1 MEIIKAILFGIV
13 EGITEWLPISSTGH
27 MILLNEFINLN
38 VSKDFYS
45 LFEVV
50 IQLGAIMAVVVM
62 YFKTIWPFGFGKT
75 KKETKET
82 FNLWGKILVA
92 CVPAAIIGILL
103 DDWLDAHL
111 YNSIVVSLMLI
122 IYGIIFIVVE
132 SKNMGKG
139 KTENLNERDLF
150 KSDNI
155 SPFFDFDEEEFS
167 NMSRV
172 QKPKTTNVME
182 YERKKR
188 VEKRYD
194 MGNFSKIERTEVVEK
209 KKFKPSPIISPV
221 YGILNEDYKPEDIK
235 SKTDNVVNT
244 GLDFNSVRKKAFGEE
259 TLGEPEATYYEE
271 SVTVKVKENEE
282 EKQQKVKTIDEL
294 LEDTSD
300 VTIDV
305 DEKNS
310 VEDKNNKEATNEVAD
325 YERIDKDLEEVTAK
339 CDVNKTEMKK
349 VEDDDTLEN
358 DLFDLIDSMYDNRE
372 EGDI

>member
-1 MEIIKAILFGIV
+1 MGLLNKIKGILFEEV
-13 EGITEWLPISSTGH
+13 EE
-27 MILLNEFINLN
+27 
-38 VSKDFYS
+38 D
-45 LFEVV
+45 EVV
-50 IQLGAIMAVVVM
+50 STP
-62 YFKTIWPFGFGKT
+62 KSEE
-75 KKETKET
+75 KKPIAEKIEPQRKVEEPVEKSVPKVTAPVKE
-82 FNLWGKILVA
+82 A
-92 CVPAAIIGILL
+92 
-103 DDWLDAHL
+103 
-111 YNSIVVSLMLI
+111 
-122 IYGIIFIVVE
+122 
-132 SKNMGKG
+132 

-310 VEDKNNKEATNEVAD
+310 VEDKNDIKATDEVAD

>member
-1 MEIIKAILFGIV
+1 MGLLNKIKGILFEEV
-13 EGITEWLPISSTGH
+13 EE
-27 MILLNEFINLN
+27 
-38 VSKDFYS
+38 D
-45 LFEVV
+45 EVV
-50 IQLGAIMAVVVM
+50 STPKSEEKKPIAEKIEPQRKVEEPVEKSVPKVTAPV
-62 YFKTIWPFGFGKT
+62 
-75 KKETKET
+75 KET
-82 FNLWGKILVA
+82 
-92 CVPAAIIGILL
+92 
-103 DDWLDAHL
+103 
-111 YNSIVVSLMLI
+111 
-122 IYGIIFIVVE
+122 
-132 SKNMGKG
+132 

-259 TLGEPEATYYEE
+259 TLGEKE
-271 SVTVKVKENEE
+271 S
-282 EKQQKVKTIDEL
+282 TIY
-294 LEDTSD
+294 
-300 VTIDV
+300 I
-305 DEKNS
+305 
-310 VEDKNNKEATNEVAD
+310 
-325 YERIDKDLEEVTAK
+325 
-339 CDVNKTEMKK
+339 
-349 VEDDDTLEN
+349 
-358 DLFDLIDSMYDNRE
+358 
-372 EGDI
+372 

>member
-1 MEIIKAILFGIV
+1 MGLLNKIKGILFEEV
-13 EGITEWLPISSTGH
+13 EE
-27 MILLNEFINLN
+27 
-38 VSKDFYS
+38 D
-45 LFEVV
+45 EVV
-50 IQLGAIMAVVVM
+50 STPKSEEKKPIAEKIEPQRKVEEPVEKSVPKVTAPV
-62 YFKTIWPFGFGKT
+62 
-75 KKETKET
+75 KET
-82 FNLWGKILVA
+82 
-92 CVPAAIIGILL
+92 
-103 DDWLDAHL
+103 
-111 YNSIVVSLMLI
+111 
-122 IYGIIFIVVE
+122 
-132 SKNMGKG
+132 

-300 VTIDV
+300 VTIGV

-310 VEDKNNKEATNEVAD
+310 VEDKNNKEATDEVAD

-339 CDVNKTEMKK
+339 CDVNKTEMRK

>member
-1 MEIIKAILFGIV
+1 MGLLNKIKGILFEEV
-13 EGITEWLPISSTGH
+13 EE
-27 MILLNEFINLN
+27 
-38 VSKDFYS
+38 D
-45 LFEVV
+45 EVV
-50 IQLGAIMAVVVM
+50 STP
-62 YFKTIWPFGFGKT
+62 KSEE
-75 KKETKET
+75 KKPIAEKIEPQRKVEEPVEKSVPKVTAPVKE
-82 FNLWGKILVA
+82 A
-92 CVPAAIIGILL
+92 
-103 DDWLDAHL
+103 
-111 YNSIVVSLMLI
+111 
-122 IYGIIFIVVE
+122 
-132 SKNMGKG
+132 

-310 VEDKNNKEATNEVAD
+310 VEDKNDIKSTDEVAD

-339 CDVNKTEMKK
+339 CDVNKTEMRK

>member
-1 MEIIKAILFGIV
+1 MGLLNKIKGILFEEV
-13 EGITEWLPISSTGH
+13 EE
-27 MILLNEFINLN
+27 
-38 VSKDFYS
+38 D
-45 LFEVV
+45 EVV
-50 IQLGAIMAVVVM
+50 STPKSEEKKPIAEKIEPQRKVEEPVEKSVPKVTAPV
-62 YFKTIWPFGFGKT
+62 
-75 KKETKET
+75 KET
-82 FNLWGKILVA
+82 
-92 CVPAAIIGILL
+92 
-103 DDWLDAHL
+103 
-111 YNSIVVSLMLI
+111 
-122 IYGIIFIVVE
+122 
-132 SKNMGKG
+132 

-155 SPFFDFDEEEFS
+155 SPFFEFDEEEFS

-339 CDVNKTEMKK
+339 RDANKTEMRK

>member
-1 MEIIKAILFGIV
+1 MGLLNKIKGILFEEV
-13 EGITEWLPISSTGH
+13 EEDEVASAPKSEEKKPIAEKIEPQRKVEEPVEKSVPKVTTP
-27 MILLNEFINLN
+27 
-38 VSKDFYS
+38 V
-45 LFEVV
+45 
-50 IQLGAIMAVVVM
+50 
-62 YFKTIWPFGFGKT
+62 
-75 KKETKET
+75 KEE
-82 FNLWGKILVA
+82 
-92 CVPAAIIGILL
+92 
-103 DDWLDAHL
+103 
-111 YNSIVVSLMLI
+111 
-122 IYGIIFIVVE
+122 
-132 SKNMGKG
+132 

-194 MGNFSKIERTEVVEK
+194 MGSFSKIERTEVVEK

-235 SKTDNVVNT
+235 NKTDNVVNT

-259 TLGEPEATYYEE
+259 TLSEPETTYYEE

-294 LEDTSD
+294 LEDTAD
-300 VTIDV
+300 VTINV
-305 DEKNS
+305 DDKKD
-310 VEDKNNKEATNEVAD
+310 VEDKKDIEVTNDEVED
-325 YERIDKDLEEVTAK
+325 YERIDEDLEEVTTK
-339 CDVNKTEMKK
+339 NDVNKTEMEK

-372 EGDI
+372 DGDI

>member
-1 MEIIKAILFGIV
+1 MGLLNKIKGILFEEV
-13 EGITEWLPISSTGH
+13 EE
-27 MILLNEFINLN
+27 
-38 VSKDFYS
+38 D
-45 LFEVV
+45 EVV
-50 IQLGAIMAVVVM
+50 SAPKSEEKKPIAEKIEPQRKVEEPVEKSVPKVTAPV
-62 YFKTIWPFGFGKT
+62 
-75 KKETKET
+75 KET
-82 FNLWGKILVA
+82 
-92 CVPAAIIGILL
+92 
-103 DDWLDAHL
+103 
-111 YNSIVVSLMLI
+111 
-122 IYGIIFIVVE
+122 
-132 SKNMGKG
+132 

-310 VEDKNNKEATNEVAD
+310 VEDKNDIKATDEVAD

-339 CDVNKTEMKK
+339 CDANKTEMRK

>member
-1 MEIIKAILFGIV
+1 MGLLNKIKGILFEEV
-13 EGITEWLPISSTGH
+13 EE
-27 MILLNEFINLN
+27 
-38 VSKDFYS
+38 D
-45 LFEVV
+45 EVV
-50 IQLGAIMAVVVM
+50 STPKSEEKKPIAEKIEPQRKVEEPVEKSVPKVTAPV
-62 YFKTIWPFGFGKT
+62 
-75 KKETKET
+75 KET
-82 FNLWGKILVA
+82 
-92 CVPAAIIGILL
+92 
-103 DDWLDAHL
+103 
-111 YNSIVVSLMLI
+111 
-122 IYGIIFIVVE
+122 
-132 SKNMGKG
+132 

-182 YERKKR
+182 FERKKR

-259 TLGEPEATYYEE
+259 TLGEPETTYYEE

-310 VEDKNNKEATNEVAD
+310 VEDKNDIEATNEVSD

-339 CDVNKTEMKK
+339 SDVNKTEMRK

>member
-1 MEIIKAILFGIV
+1 MGLLNKIKGILFEEV
-13 EGITEWLPISSTGH
+13 EE
-27 MILLNEFINLN
+27 
-38 VSKDFYS
+38 D
-45 LFEVV
+45 EVV
-50 IQLGAIMAVVVM
+50 STPKSEEKKPIAEKIEPQRKVEEPVEKSVPKVTAPV
-62 YFKTIWPFGFGKT
+62 
-75 KKETKET
+75 KET
-82 FNLWGKILVA
+82 
-92 CVPAAIIGILL
+92 
-103 DDWLDAHL
+103 
-111 YNSIVVSLMLI
+111 
-122 IYGIIFIVVE
+122 
-132 SKNMGKG
+132 

-325 YERIDKDLEEVTAK
+325 YERIDKYLEEVTAK

>member
-1 MEIIKAILFGIV
+1 MGLLNKIKGILFEEV
-13 EGITEWLPISSTGH
+13 EE
-27 MILLNEFINLN
+27 
-38 VSKDFYS
+38 D
-45 LFEVV
+45 EVV
-50 IQLGAIMAVVVM
+50 STPKSEEKKPIAEKIEPQRKVEEPVEKSVPKVTAPV
-62 YFKTIWPFGFGKT
+62 
-75 KKETKET
+75 KET
-82 FNLWGKILVA
+82 
-92 CVPAAIIGILL
+92 
-103 DDWLDAHL
+103 
-111 YNSIVVSLMLI
+111 
-122 IYGIIFIVVE
+122 
-132 SKNMGKG
+132 

-310 VEDKNNKEATNEVAD
+310 VEDKNDIKATDEVAD

-339 CDVNKTEMKK
+339 CDANNTEMRK

>member
-1 MEIIKAILFGIV
+1 MGLLNKIKGILFEEV
-13 EGITEWLPISSTGH
+13 EEDEVASAPKSEEKKPIAEKIEPQRKVEEPVEKSVPKVTAP
-27 MILLNEFINLN
+27 
-38 VSKDFYS
+38 V
-45 LFEVV
+45 
-50 IQLGAIMAVVVM
+50 
-62 YFKTIWPFGFGKT
+62 
-75 KKETKET
+75 KET
-82 FNLWGKILVA
+82 
-92 CVPAAIIGILL
+92 
-103 DDWLDAHL
+103 
-111 YNSIVVSLMLI
+111 
-122 IYGIIFIVVE
+122 
-132 SKNMGKG
+132 

-300 VTIDV
+300 VTIGV

-310 VEDKNNKEATNEVAD
+310 VEDKNDIKSTDEVAD

-339 CDVNKTEMKK
+339 CDVNKTEMRK

>member
-1 MEIIKAILFGIV
+1 MGLLNKIKGILFEEV
-13 EGITEWLPISSTGH
+13 EE
-27 MILLNEFINLN
+27 
-38 VSKDFYS
+38 D
-45 LFEVV
+45 EVV
-50 IQLGAIMAVVVM
+50 STPKSEEKKPIAEKIEPQRKVEEPVEKSVPKVTAPV
-62 YFKTIWPFGFGKT
+62 
-75 KKETKET
+75 KET
-82 FNLWGKILVA
+82 
-92 CVPAAIIGILL
+92 
-103 DDWLDAHL
+103 
-111 YNSIVVSLMLI
+111 
-122 IYGIIFIVVE
+122 
-132 SKNMGKG
+132 

-305 DEKNS
+305 YEKNS
-310 VEDKNNKEATNEVAD
+310 VEDKNDIKATDEVAD

>member
-1 MEIIKAILFGIV
+1 MGLLNKIKGILFEEV
-13 EGITEWLPISSTGH
+13 EEDEVASAPKSEEKKPIAEKIEPQRKVEDPVEKSVPKVTTP
-27 MILLNEFINLN
+27 
-38 VSKDFYS
+38 V
-45 LFEVV
+45 
-50 IQLGAIMAVVVM
+50 
-62 YFKTIWPFGFGKT
+62 
-75 KKETKET
+75 KEE
-82 FNLWGKILVA
+82 
-92 CVPAAIIGILL
+92 
-103 DDWLDAHL
+103 
-111 YNSIVVSLMLI
+111 
-122 IYGIIFIVVE
+122 
-132 SKNMGKG
+132 

-194 MGNFSKIERTEVVEK
+194 MGSFSKIERTEVVEK

-235 SKTDNVVNT
+235 NKTDNVVNT

-259 TLGEPEATYYEE
+259 TLSEPETTYYEE

-294 LEDTSD
+294 LEDTAD
-300 VTIDV
+300 VTINV
-305 DEKNS
+305 DDKKD
-310 VEDKNNKEATNEVAD
+310 VEDKKDIEVTNDEVED
-325 YERIDKDLEEVTAK
+325 YERIDEDLEEVTTK
-339 CDVNKTEMKK
+339 NDVNKTKMEK

-372 EGDI
+372 DGDI

>member
-1 MEIIKAILFGIV
+1 MGLLNKIKGILFEEV
-13 EGITEWLPISSTGH
+13 EEDEVTSAPKSEEKKPIAEKIEPQRKAEEPVEKSVPKVTTP
-27 MILLNEFINLN
+27 
-38 VSKDFYS
+38 V
-45 LFEVV
+45 
-50 IQLGAIMAVVVM
+50 
-62 YFKTIWPFGFGKT
+62 
-75 KKETKET
+75 KEE
-82 FNLWGKILVA
+82 
-92 CVPAAIIGILL
+92 
-103 DDWLDAHL
+103 
-111 YNSIVVSLMLI
+111 
-122 IYGIIFIVVE
+122 
-132 SKNMGKG
+132 

-194 MGNFSKIERTEVVEK
+194 MGSFSKIERTEVVEK

-235 SKTDNVVNT
+235 NKTDNVVNT

-259 TLGEPEATYYEE
+259 TLSEPETTYYEE

-294 LEDTSD
+294 LEDTAD
-300 VTIDV
+300 VTINV
-305 DEKNS
+305 DDKKD
-310 VEDKNNKEATNEVAD
+310 VEDKKDIEVTNDEVED
-325 YERIDKDLEEVTAK
+325 YERIDEDLEEVTTK
-339 CDVNKTEMKK
+339 NDVNKTEMEK

>member
-1 MEIIKAILFGIV
+1 MGLLNKIKGILFEEV
-13 EGITEWLPISSTGH
+13 EE
-27 MILLNEFINLN
+27 
-38 VSKDFYS
+38 D
-45 LFEVV
+45 EVV
-50 IQLGAIMAVVVM
+50 STPKSEEKKPIAEKIEPQRKVEEPVEKSVPKVTAPV
-62 YFKTIWPFGFGKT
+62 
-75 KKETKET
+75 KET
-82 FNLWGKILVA
+82 
-92 CVPAAIIGILL
+92 
-103 DDWLDAHL
+103 
-111 YNSIVVSLMLI
+111 
-122 IYGIIFIVVE
+122 
-132 SKNMGKG
+132 

-310 VEDKNNKEATNEVAD
+310 VEDKNNKEATDEVAD

-349 VEDDDTLEN
+349 FEDDDTLEN

>member
-1 MEIIKAILFGIV
+1 MGLLNKIKGILFEEV
-13 EGITEWLPISSTGH
+13 EE
-27 MILLNEFINLN
+27 
-38 VSKDFYS
+38 D
-45 LFEVV
+45 EVV
-50 IQLGAIMAVVVM
+50 STPKSEEKKPIAEKIEPQRKVEEPVEKSVPKVTAPV
-62 YFKTIWPFGFGKT
+62 
-75 KKETKET
+75 KET
-82 FNLWGKILVA
+82 
-92 CVPAAIIGILL
+92 
-103 DDWLDAHL
+103 
-111 YNSIVVSLMLI
+111 
-122 IYGIIFIVVE
+122 
-132 SKNMGKG
+132 

-235 SKTDNVVNT
+235 NKTDNVVNT

-259 TLGEPEATYYEE
+259 TLGEGEATYYEE

-310 VEDKNNKEATNEVAD
+310 VEDKNDIKATDEVAD

-339 CDVNKTEMKK
+339 CDANKTEMRK

>member
-1 MEIIKAILFGIV
+1 MGLLNKIKGILFEEVEEDEIV
-13 EGITEWLPISSTGH
+13 STPKSEEKKPIAEKIEPQRKVEEPVEKSVPKVTAP
-27 MILLNEFINLN
+27 
-38 VSKDFYS
+38 V
-45 LFEVV
+45 
-50 IQLGAIMAVVVM
+50 
-62 YFKTIWPFGFGKT
+62 
-75 KKETKET
+75 KET
-82 FNLWGKILVA
+82 
-92 CVPAAIIGILL
+92 
-103 DDWLDAHL
+103 
-111 YNSIVVSLMLI
+111 
-122 IYGIIFIVVE
+122 
-132 SKNMGKG
+132 

-310 VEDKNNKEATNEVAD
+310 VEDKNDIKATDEVAD

-339 CDVNKTEMKK
+339 CDVNKTEMRK

>member
-1 MEIIKAILFGIV
+1 MGLLNKIKGILFEEV
-13 EGITEWLPISSTGH
+13 EE
-27 MILLNEFINLN
+27 
-38 VSKDFYS
+38 D
-45 LFEVV
+45 EVV
-50 IQLGAIMAVVVM
+50 STP
-62 YFKTIWPFGFGKT
+62 KSEE
-75 KKETKET
+75 KKPIAEKIEPQRKVEEPDEKSVPKVTAPVKE
-82 FNLWGKILVA
+82 A
-92 CVPAAIIGILL
+92 
-103 DDWLDAHL
+103 
-111 YNSIVVSLMLI
+111 
-122 IYGIIFIVVE
+122 
-132 SKNMGKG
+132 

-310 VEDKNNKEATNEVAD
+310 VEDKNDIKATDEVAD

-339 CDVNKTEMKK
+339 CDANKTEMRK

>member
-1 MEIIKAILFGIV
+1 MGLLNKIKGILFEEV
-13 EGITEWLPISSTGH
+13 EE
-27 MILLNEFINLN
+27 
-38 VSKDFYS
+38 D
-45 LFEVV
+45 EVV
-50 IQLGAIMAVVVM
+50 STP
-62 YFKTIWPFGFGKT
+62 KSEE
-75 KKETKET
+75 KKPIAEKIEPQRKVEEPVEKSVQKVTAPVKE
-82 FNLWGKILVA
+82 A
-92 CVPAAIIGILL
+92 
-103 DDWLDAHL
+103 
-111 YNSIVVSLMLI
+111 
-122 IYGIIFIVVE
+122 
-132 SKNMGKG
+132 

-310 VEDKNNKEATNEVAD
+310 VEDKNNKEAKDEVAD

-339 CDVNKTEMKK
+339 CDANKTEMRK

>member
-1 MEIIKAILFGIV
+1 MGLLNKIKGILFEEV
-13 EGITEWLPISSTGH
+13 EEDEVASAPKSEEKKPIAEKIEPQRKVEEPVEKSVPKVTTP
-27 MILLNEFINLN
+27 
-38 VSKDFYS
+38 V
-45 LFEVV
+45 
-50 IQLGAIMAVVVM
+50 
-62 YFKTIWPFGFGKT
+62 
-75 KKETKET
+75 KEE
-82 FNLWGKILVA
+82 
-92 CVPAAIIGILL
+92 
-103 DDWLDAHL
+103 
-111 YNSIVVSLMLI
+111 
-122 IYGIIFIVVE
+122 
-132 SKNMGKG
+132 

-172 QKPKTTNVME
+172 QKPKTTNVMD

-194 MGNFSKIERTEVVEK
+194 MGSFSKIERTEVVEK

-235 SKTDNVVNT
+235 NKTDNVVNT

-259 TLGEPEATYYEE
+259 TLSEPETTYYEE

-294 LEDTSD
+294 LEDTAD
-300 VTIDV
+300 VTINV
-305 DEKNS
+305 DDKKD
-310 VEDKNNKEATNEVAD
+310 VEDKKDIEVTNDEVED
-325 YERIDKDLEEVTAK
+325 YERIDEDLEEVTTK
-339 CDVNKTEMKK
+339 NDVNKTKMEK

-372 EGDI
+372 DGDI

>member
-1 MEIIKAILFGIV
+1 
-13 EGITEWLPISSTGH
+13 
-27 MILLNEFINLN
+27 
-38 VSKDFYS
+38 
-45 LFEVV
+45 
-50 IQLGAIMAVVVM
+50 
-62 YFKTIWPFGFGKT
+62 
-75 KKETKET
+75 
-82 FNLWGKILVA
+82 
-92 CVPAAIIGILL
+92 
-103 DDWLDAHL
+103 
-111 YNSIVVSLMLI
+111 
-122 IYGIIFIVVE
+122 
-132 SKNMGKG
+132 
-139 KTENLNERDLF
+139 
-150 KSDNI
+150 
-155 SPFFDFDEEEFS
+155 
-167 NMSRV
+167 MSRV

-310 VEDKNNKEATNEVAD
+310 VEDKNDIKATDEVAD

-339 CDVNKTEMKK
+339 CDANKTEMRK

>member
-1 MEIIKAILFGIV
+1 MGLLNKIKGILFEEV
-13 EGITEWLPISSTGH
+13 EEDEVASAPKSEEKKPIAEKIEPQRKVEEPVEKSVPKVTTP
-27 MILLNEFINLN
+27 
-38 VSKDFYS
+38 V
-45 LFEVV
+45 
-50 IQLGAIMAVVVM
+50 
-62 YFKTIWPFGFGKT
+62 
-75 KKETKET
+75 KEE
-82 FNLWGKILVA
+82 
-92 CVPAAIIGILL
+92 
-103 DDWLDAHL
+103 
-111 YNSIVVSLMLI
+111 
-122 IYGIIFIVVE
+122 
-132 SKNMGKG
+132 

-167 NMSRV
+167 NMSRI

-194 MGNFSKIERTEVVEK
+194 MGSFSKIERTEVVEK

-235 SKTDNVVNT
+235 NKTDNVVNT

-259 TLGEPEATYYEE
+259 TLSEPETTYYEE

-294 LEDTSD
+294 LEDTAD
-300 VTIDV
+300 VTINV
-305 DEKNS
+305 DDRKD
-310 VEDKNNKEATNEVAD
+310 VEDKKDIEVTNDEVED
-325 YERIDKDLEEVTAK
+325 YERIDEDLEEVTTK
-339 CDVNKTEMKK
+339 NDVNKTKMEK

-372 EGDI
+372 DGDI

>member
-1 MEIIKAILFGIV
+1 MGLLNKIKGILFEEV
-13 EGITEWLPISSTGH
+13 EE
-27 MILLNEFINLN
+27 
-38 VSKDFYS
+38 D
-45 LFEVV
+45 EVV
-50 IQLGAIMAVVVM
+50 STPKSEEKKPIAEKIEPQRKVEEPVEKSVPKVTA
-62 YFKTIWPFGFGKT
+62 PF
-75 KKETKET
+75 KET
-82 FNLWGKILVA
+82 
-92 CVPAAIIGILL
+92 
-103 DDWLDAHL
+103 
-111 YNSIVVSLMLI
+111 
-122 IYGIIFIVVE
+122 
-132 SKNMGKG
+132 

-194 MGNFSKIERTEVVEK
+194 MGNFSKIERTDVVEK

-310 VEDKNNKEATNEVAD
+310 VEDKNDIKATDEVAD

-339 CDVNKTEMKK
+339 CDVNKTEMRK

>member
-1 MEIIKAILFGIV
+1 MGLLNKIKGILFEEV
-13 EGITEWLPISSTGH
+13 EE
-27 MILLNEFINLN
+27 
-38 VSKDFYS
+38 D
-45 LFEVV
+45 EVV
-50 IQLGAIMAVVVM
+50 STPKSEEKKPIAEKIEPQRKVEEPVEKSVPKVTAPV
-62 YFKTIWPFGFGKT
+62 
-75 KKETKET
+75 KET
-82 FNLWGKILVA
+82 
-92 CVPAAIIGILL
+92 
-103 DDWLDAHL
+103 
-111 YNSIVVSLMLI
+111 
-122 IYGIIFIVVE
+122 
-132 SKNMGKG
+132 

-310 VEDKNNKEATNEVAD
+310 VEDKNDIKATDEVAD
-325 YERIDKDLEEVTAK
+325 YERIDEDLEEVTAK
-339 CDVNKTEMKK
+339 CDVNKTEMRK

>member
-1 MEIIKAILFGIV
+1 MGLLNKIKGILFEEV
-13 EGITEWLPISSTGH
+13 EE
-27 MILLNEFINLN
+27 
-38 VSKDFYS
+38 D
-45 LFEVV
+45 EVV
-50 IQLGAIMAVVVM
+50 STP
-62 YFKTIWPFGFGKT
+62 KSEE
-75 KKETKET
+75 KKPIAEKIEPQRKVEEPVEKSVPKVTAPVKE
-82 FNLWGKILVA
+82 A
-92 CVPAAIIGILL
+92 
-103 DDWLDAHL
+103 
-111 YNSIVVSLMLI
+111 
-122 IYGIIFIVVE
+122 
-132 SKNMGKG
+132 

-310 VEDKNNKEATNEVAD
+310 VEDKNDIKATDEVAD

-339 CDVNKTEMKK
+339 CDANKTEMRK